1 MSSTAWI
8 ILVGYAVFALI
19 GTAVVLYIFRST
31 RAGFRPEP
39 AEEKEIAQR
48 ETAWGLLVGLFMLT
62 LLALTIFQ
70 IPYFF
75 NTDAKGAQ
83 RVKLV
88 GQQYA
93 FTVDPPR
100 VKAGVPTIISFTVK
114 DVSHAAG
121 IYNPNGTLIKQVNV
135 LPGVTQDFKL
145 TFTRPGRY
153 RIRCLEF
160 CGFNHHNMQ
169 TTITA
174 YR

>member
-1 MSSTAWI
+1 MSTTAWV
-8 ILVGYAVFALI
+8 ILVGYAVFALV
-19 GTAVVLYIFRST
+19 GTVVILYIFRST
-31 RAGFRPEP
+31 RAGFRAEP
-39 AEEKEIAQR
+39 AEEPEVKKR
-48 ETAWGLLVGLFMLT
+48 ENAWGILVGLFMVT

-83 RVKLV
+83 RVTLV

-121 IYNPNGTLIKQVNV
+121 IYNPNGTLIKQANV
-135 LPGVTQDFKL
+135 LPGVTQEFKL
-145 TFTRPGRY
+145 TFNQPGRY

-160 CGFNHHNMQ
+160 CGVNHHNMQ
-169 TTITA
+169 TIITA
-174 YR
+174 TR

>member
-1 MSSTAWI
+1 MSSTAWG
-8 ILVGYAVFALI
+8 ILVGYAIFSIV
-19 GTAVVLYIFRST
+19 AVVVVLFVFRST
-31 RAGFRPEP
+31 RVGFRAEP
-39 AEEKEIAQR
+39 AERPVVENR
-48 ETAWGLLVGLFMLT
+48 ETKWALLVGLFMVT

-83 RVKLV
+83 RIKLV

-100 VKAGVPTIISFTVK
+100 AKAGVPTIITFTVK

-135 LPGVTQDFKL
+135 LPGVSQDIKI

-160 CGFNHHNMQ
+160 CGVDHHNMQ
-169 TTITA
+169 AALVVT
-174 YR
+174 R